1 VAENGHQVAVFR
13 QTPAAGPWRGGRAM
27 RDASPMDELAVYE
40 RRLRRAGLPLLI
52 EDYSAYEDIFTRA
65 APLLALVF
73 GFQLLGAVQLDWP
86 LWANALAL
94 AGGLAVLLG
103 SVAAINRKRGR
114 RAMSVPDRVGPV
126 ELTGFVLIPALLPA
140 IFGGQLTSALVT
152 ATGNALLLA
161 LIYAIVGIGLLSIL
175 GWAAGRVVEQLA
187 ASLVLLTRAVPV
199 LLIFMILLFLTTEMW
214 QVFSDIS
221 DPALAGVVALFLGL
235 GSLFIAARLPRE
247 VRALER
253 DVGADPALRRRQ
265 RFNVGLVMFVS
276 QGLQVIVVSVLVG
289 IFFVAFGALAIT
301 PHVIDEWIGHTPQAI
316 AGQSWLSVELL
327 RVSGALAGFSG
338 LYYAIAVL
346 TEAEYRK
353 EFLDDVE
360 TSLRGTFEDR
370 ARYLEL
376 RRAAAGAGAR
386 P

>member
-1 VAENGHQVAVFR
+1 
-13 QTPAAGPWRGGRAM
+13 
-27 RDASPMDELAVYE
+27 MDELAVYE

-103 SVAAINRKRGR
+103 SVAAINRRRGR

-126 ELTGFVLIPALLPA
+126 ELAGFVLIPALLPA
-140 IFGGQLTSALVT
+140 IFGGQLTSAFVT
-152 ATGNALLLA
+152 AAGNALLLA

-221 DPALAGVVALFLGL
+221 GPALAGVVVLFLGL
-235 GSLFIAARLPRE
+235 GSGFIAARLPRE

-253 DVGADPALRRRQ
+253 DVGADPPLRRRQ

-301 PHVIDEWIGHTPQAI
+301 PHVIEEWIGNRPQLI

-360 TSLRGTFEDR
+360 TSLRKTFEDR
-370 ARYLEL
+370 ARYLDL
-376 RRAAAGAGAR
+376 RAARRAT